1 MQVTFYPCTL
11 YQIESSHKNEFSDF
25 LTDLYNIIKFNTNLY
40 YKIRLLS
47 LAVSLAPTQTNEE
60 TNS

>member
-25 LTDLYNIIKFNTNLY
+25 LTDLYDIIKICTTKSDYYAWLGTNTN
-40 YKIRLLS
+40 
-47 LAVSLAPTQTNEE
+47 
-60 TNS
+60 